1 MKMKWEVC
9 NSLVHNTAK
18 SGFARVNFKIK
29 FTSEKR
35 KAVTLTTYSSTQ
47 VFFIFSKDERLQGNL
62 LTQRITTLIWS
73 LCEQSVQRTPV
84 YLLRG
89 ANKKKLYWDDESLIW
104 VLKLYIQ
111 RCLQKS
117 LIAWPAQ
124 TLGMPCISQTSGKVP
139 LRCLKL
145 LAIGRAWLLR
155 FAQLKCWVCSS
166 CLIEFKT
173 YRWDPI
179 TPSWTT
185 AVKTSQVKFINKIFF
200 CHLKIPDMLNF
211 MNILAT

>member
-84 YLLRG
+84 YLLKG
-89 ANKKKLYWDDESLIW
+89 ANKKK
-104 VLKLYIQ
+104 
-111 RCLQKS
+111 
-117 LIAWPAQ
+117 
-124 TLGMPCISQTSGKVP
+124 T
-139 LRCLKL
+139 
-145 LAIGRAWLLR
+145 LLR
-155 FAQLKCWVCSS
+155 WWKFDLSFETVYSEVPPKITHCMTCSDTWNALYLS
-166 CLIEFKT
+166 DF
-173 YRWDPI
+173 WQ
-179 TPSWTT
+179 SS
-185 AVKTSQVKFINKIFF
+185 SQVLEAFGHRQGMIAEVCTVEVLGVFLLPHRIQDLQMGSYHAFLDN
-200 CHLKIPDMLNF
+200 CS
-211 MNILAT
+211 